1 MLWAMIGL
9 SFGNG
14 QSSHLWISKQ
24 AIELLPQGELY
35 DLLSDP
41 AYERQWRNGTM
52 FPDGGYAIGDDY
64 GEIAH
69 WEPFQRA
76 YLEWIQSTYSHPWN
90 TEAKEHIAFLMGL
103 ASHGLADQSYD
114 AMYFRR
120 AYVYDA
126 DGMWTESFDT
136 ATDVAFVAQTEV
148 QPTSE
153 VWVPYVDL
161 LPIFETQGHAV
172 SQDTISQ
179 GQSRLNVA
187 VYWVGTTSSQPDLV
201 DEYANQFPWG
211 TGNQLNLEVPG
222 NPTMESQIVASYWQ
236 TLWGQLHDR
245 PSNVTFLFTHPSVN
259 SYGHPKSR
267 EDIESGLSFGLSI
280 GIDTDNL
287 LPEHIQVVNTQ
298 GEAHPIV
305 VDIFYGQDSH
315 IVNIDPLEDWSEGE
329 HRVIVNP
336 NLPLNNGAV
345 VGDSNQGEALEW
357 SFSTAQRP
365 RLEAEVD
372 DTAQNK
378 RGCQQV
384 GSVALSMEW
393 WWLLV
398 CGWLWR
404 RK

>member
-35 DLLSDP
+35 DLLSNPD
-41 AYERQWRNGTM
+41 YEKQWRNGTM
-52 FPDGGYAIGDDY
+52 FPDGGYAIGDNY

-76 YLEWIQSTYSHPWN
+76 YLEWIQSTHSYPWSV
-90 TEAKEHIAFLMGL
+90 EAKEHIAFLMGL

-126 DGMWTESFDT
+126 DGMWSESFDT

-148 QPTSE
+148 QPTSD
-153 VWVPYVDL
+153 VWVPYTDL
-161 LPIFETQGHAV
+161 LPIFEAQGHIV

-187 VYWVGTTSSQPDLV
+187 VYWVGSTASQPDLV
-201 DEYANQFPWG
+201 DEYTAQFPWG
-211 TGNQLNLEVPG
+211 TTNQLNLDVPG
-222 NPTMESQIVASYWQ
+222 NPTMESQIVAAYWQ
-236 TLWGQLHDR
+236 TVWDQLMER
-245 PSNVTFLFTHPSVN
+245 SANVGLLFTHPPSN
-259 SYGHPKSR
+259 GYEHPKGR
-267 EDIESGLSFGLSI
+267 ENIESGLAFGLSV
-280 GIDTDNL
+280 GIDERGV
-287 LPEHIQVVNTQ
+287 LPEHIQVLNPQ
-298 GEAHPIV
+298 GDAHPIV
-305 VDIFYGQDSH
+305 VEIFYGQDSH
-315 IVNIDPLEDWSEGE
+315 IVNIDPLEDWSDGE
-329 HRVIVNP
+329 HRVIISP
-336 NLPLNNGAV
+336 ELPLNNGAV
-345 VGDSNQGEALEW
+345 VGHLNQGKSLEW
-357 SFSTAQRP
+357 FFSTAQRQHST
-365 RLEAEVD
+365 EVD
-372 DTAQNK
+372 DPVQNK
-378 RGCQQV
+378 RGCQQMGAAV
-384 GSVALSMEW
+384 WSLEW

-398 CGWLWR
+398 YGWLWR